1 MSSSSSRYIHSVD
14 GLRAVAVLAV
24 LLYHLGIDWIPGGF
38 LGVDLFFVISGYVI
52 TGLILDSIARSGTLD
67 LRAFYLSRI
76 RRLLPALIAMLVF
89 TTLFIGVY
97 APETVRRFVAD
108 IPYVLTGSM
117 NWALVARQQDYFEA
131 NVDLHYYNIPG
142 HLLLKLSSI

>member
-1 MSSSSSRYIHSVD
+1 MSSSSNRYIHSVD
-14 GLRAVAVLAV
+14 GLRAVAVIAV
-24 LLYHLGIDWIPGGF
+24 LLYHLRIDWIPGGF

-76 RRLLPALIAMLVF
+76 RRLVPALVAMLVF

-97 APETVRRFVAD
+97 APDTVRRFLAD
-108 IPYVLTGSM
+108 IPYVMSGSM
-117 NWALVARQQDYFEA
+117 N
-131 NVDLHYYNIPG
+131 
-142 HLLLKLSSI
+142 

>member
-52 TGLILDSIARSGTLD
+52 TGLILDSIAR
-67 LRAFYLSRI
+67 LRQKL
-76 RRLLPALIAMLVF
+76 
-89 TTLFIGVY
+89 Y
-97 APETVRRFVAD
+97 A
-108 IPYVLTGSM
+108 VLYPIFHM
-117 NWALVARQQDYFEA
+117 C
-131 NVDLHYYNIPG
+131 
-142 HLLLKLSSI
+142 

>member
-76 RRLLPALIAMLVF
+76 RRLLPALVAMLEVN
-89 TTLFIGVY
+89 
-97 APETVRRFVAD
+97 D
-108 IPYVLTGSM
+108 GS
-117 NWALVARQQDYFEA
+117 D
-131 NVDLHYYNIPG
+131 
-142 HLLLKLSSI
+142 

>member
-1 MSSSSSRYIHSVD
+1 MSSSTRYIHSVD

-52 TGLILDSIARSGTLD
+52 TGLILDSIDRSGTFD

-76 RRLLPALIAMLVF
+76 RRLLPAL
-89 TTLFIGVY
+89 
-97 APETVRRFVAD
+97 
-108 IPYVLTGSM
+108 VLS
-117 NWALVARQQDYFEA
+117 LI
-131 NVDLHYYNIPG
+131 HI
-142 HLLLKLSSI
+142 